1 VPQLT
6 GFVKRHALVLG
17 IALMFLLTWPIDL
30 AHSGRLPLQ
39 VPFLVYLFLGWG
51 FVAASLIMTGAT
63 LGKAGVVT
71 LLKRF
76 LIWRVGWRWLLVAL
90 LLYPSI
96 MLAAVLINA
105 AITQTPLDFTD
116 VFAHKI
122 FGASAYLP
130 MFVVP
135 FFLVDFVSNGEEIGW
150 RGYVLPRLQAR
161 HSALIASL
169 ILGVVWG
176 FWHLPK
182 FLADDSSPFWLFMI
196 RITASAVLYTWL
208 FNNARGSLLLTTLF
222 HASANTAGVFL
233 PIANTAVGSNVNALV
248 IQAALEVCAAIAV
261 TLFAGPARLSRT
273 QDKQT
278 STMPSELR
286 HAHERTV

>member
-1 VPQLT
+1 MT
-6 GFVKRHALVLG
+6 GTFGEFVKRHALPIG
-17 IALMFLLTWPIDL
+17 IGLMFLLTWPIDL
-30 AHSGRLPLQ
+30 AHSGVLQ
-39 VPFLVYLFLGWG
+39 LQIPFIVYLFLGWG
-51 FVAASLIMTGAT
+51 FVVAALAMTALT
-63 LGKAGVVT
+63 LGRPGVVA

-96 MLAAVLINA
+96 LLGAVLINT
-105 AITQTPLDFTD
+105 AITQTPLDFTE
-116 VFAHKI
+116 VFAHRI

-130 MFVVP
+130 MFIVP
-135 FFLVDFVSNGEEIGW
+135 FFLVDAISNGEEIGW

-161 HSALIASL
+161 HSALVASL

-182 FLADDSSPFWLFMI
+182 FLAADNTSPFWLFMI

-208 FNNARGSLLLTTLF
+208 FNNTRGSLLMTTMF

-233 PIANTAVGSNVNALV
+233 PIANTAVGANVNALI
-248 IQAALEVCAAIAV
+248 IQAALEILAAIAV
-261 TLFAGPARLSRT
+261 TLLAGPARLSRT
-273 QDKQT
+273 HDKQMIE
-278 STMPSELR
+278 SG
-286 HAHERTV
+286 AER

>member
-1 VPQLT
+1 MNSLT
-6 GFVKRHALVLG
+6 EFAKRHSLVLG
-17 IALMFLLTWPIDL
+17 IGLMFLLTWPIDL
-30 AHSGRLPLQ
+30 ANSGRLPFK
-39 VPFLVYLFLGWG
+39 VPFPVYLFLGWG
-51 FVAASLIMTGAT
+51 FVAAALIMTALTHGR
-63 LGKAGVVT
+63 AGVVA

-76 LIWRVGWRWLLVAL
+76 LIWRVGWGWWLVAL
-90 LLYPSI
+90 LLYPTV
-96 MLAAVLINA
+96 LFCAVLVNRG
-105 AITQTPLDFTD
+105 ITGMPLDFSA
-116 VFAHKI
+116 VFAHRI
-122 FGASAYLP
+122 FGASAFLP
-130 MFVVP
+130 MFIVP
-135 FFLVDFVSNGEEIGW
+135 FFFVDAISNGEEIGW

-208 FNNARGSLLLTTLF
+208 FNNTRGSLLLTTLF